1 MRLNRRGV
9 LAAGLGLGA
18 AGLLGTRQAEA
29 CTGIRLKGADGSV
42 VFARTLEWGSFD
54 MNPRLAAVPSGIALQ
69 AADKMPDGKPGI
81 AWTGRHKALGIYAL
95 GKSAVTDGLNEAG
108 LVVGMF
114 YHPGTAVYA
123 PYDPALAA
131 KSMAM
136 TDLAGYLL
144 TTCANVAE
152 VRAALAEIRVVPVV
166 EPALGFPAPAHVI
179 AVEES
184 GQAVVIESLEGALR
198 VFDAPF
204 GVITNSPSY
213 DWHMTNVRNYLELS
227 STDRGP
233 RRIAGVEL
241 APIGVGSGLLGIP
254 GDYTPPSRFIR
265 AAAFSAT
272 ARHTEGGFDTVQET
286 FRILDNFDLPVE
298 AVADEKGAPGQPQL
312 MLSATQWTVASD
324 IRNRTMY
331 YHTQFDRT
339 LRRARLADVDFAALA
354 GRVVTRPLDER
365 REQTIRD
372 ATPRG

>member
-1 MRLNRRGV
+1 MRWDRRGL

-18 AGLLGTRQAEA
+18 AGLLAPRQAEA

-42 VFARTLEWGSFD
+42 IFARTLEWGTFD
-54 MNPRLAAVPSGIALQ
+54 MMPRLAAVPSGIALQ

-81 AWTGRHKALGIYAL
+81 AWTGRHKALAIFAL
-95 GKSAVTDGLNEAG
+95 GKPVVTDGLNEAG

-123 PYDPALAA
+123 PYDPAQAA
-131 KSMAM
+131 RSMAM

-144 TTCANVAE
+144 TNCATVAE
-152 VRAALAEIRVVPVV
+152 VRAALADIRIAPVV

-179 AVEES
+179 AIEES

-227 STDRGP
+227 PADRGP
-233 RRIAGVEL
+233 RRVAGVEL
-241 APIGVGSGLLGIP
+241 APIGVGSGLLGLP

-265 AAAFSAT
+265 AAAYVAT
-272 ARHTEGGFDTVQET
+272 ARHTTGGFDTVRES

-298 AVADEKGAPGQPQL
+298 AVSQERGAPGQPQL
-312 MLSATQWTVASD
+312 MYSATQWTVASD
-324 IRNRTMY
+324 IRNRAMY
-331 YHTQFDRT
+331 YHTQFNRT
-339 LRRARLADVDFAALA
+339 LRRVKMADVDFASLG
-354 GRVVTRPLDER
+354 GRVASRPLDDP
-365 REQTIRD
+365 REEPIRD
-372 ATPRG
+372 VVPRP